1 MILYYNLH
9 MKILIVEDD
18 KDILELLVKG
28 FKESDCVIDT
38 ATDGLGAR
46 YLATINHYDII
57 ILDWML
63 PKKSGIEVLQY
74 LRKRNIITP
83 ILMLTAKDDTKDKIL
98 GLKTGADDYLT
109 KPFSF
114 DELIARVEALY
125 RRAIFSN
132 SSKINFKDI
141 TIDIDKKIVLKS
153 NNRIELSAKE
163 YDLLLLLVKNKNSY
177 ISKQYIEEN
186 LWGNEE
192 FIQSNVIEATIYKLR
207 KKIGEE
213 CIKNFRG
220 LGYKIEI

>member
-1 MILYYNLH
+1 

-28 FKESDCVIDT
+28 FKENNYIIDT
-38 ATDGLGAR
+38 ATNGLDAQ
-46 YLATINHYDII
+46 YLATINNYDIV

-63 PKKSGIEVLQY
+63 PQKSGIEVLQY
-74 LRKRNIITP
+74 LRKQNIITP

-98 GLKTGADDYLT
+98 GLKTGADDYLA

-125 RRAIFSN
+125 RRVSFSN
-132 SSKINFKDI
+132 SNKIIFKDI

-153 NNRIELSAKE
+153 NNLIELSAKE
-163 YDLLLLLVKNKNSY
+163 YELLLLLIKNKNSY
-177 ISKQYIEEN
+177 ISKQYMQEN
-186 LWGNEE
+186 LWNNEE

-207 KKIGEE
+207 KKLGKEY
-213 CIKNFRG
+213 IKNFRG

>member
-1 MILYYNLH
+1 

-28 FKESDCVIDT
+28 FKENNYIIDT
-38 ATDGLGAR
+38 ATNGLDAQ
-46 YLATINHYDII
+46 YLATINNYDIV

-63 PKKSGIEVLQY
+63 PQKSGIEVLQY
-74 LRKRNIITP
+74 LRKQNIITP

-98 GLKTGADDYLT
+98 GLKSGADDYLA

-125 RRAIFSN
+125 RRASFS
-132 SSKINFKDI
+132 SSNKINFKDI
-141 TIDIDKKIVLKS
+141 TINIDKKIVLKS

-163 YDLLLLLVKNKNSY
+163 YELLLLLIKNKNSY
-177 ISKQYIEEN
+177 ISKQYIQEN
-186 LWGNEE
+186 LWNNEE

-207 KKIGEE
+207 KKLDKEY
-213 CIKNFRG
+213 IKNFRG

>member
-1 MILYYNLH
+1 

-28 FKESDCVIDT
+28 FKENNYIIDT
-38 ATDGLGAR
+38 ATNGLDAQ
-46 YLATINHYDII
+46 YLATINNYDIV

-74 LRKRNIITP
+74 LRKQNIITP

-98 GLKTGADDYLT
+98 GLKSGADDYLA

-125 RRAIFSN
+125 RRASFS
-132 SSKINFKDI
+132 SSNKINFKDI
-141 TIDIDKKIVLKS
+141 TINIDKKIVLKS

-163 YDLLLLLVKNKNSY
+163 YELLLLLIKNKNSY
-177 ISKQYIEEN
+177 ISKQYIQEN
-186 LWGNEE
+186 LWNNEE

-207 KKIGEE
+207 KKLGKEY
-213 CIKNFRG
+213 IKNFRG

>member
-1 MILYYNLH
+1 

-28 FKESDCVIDT
+28 FKENNYIIDT
-38 ATDGLGAR
+38 ATNGLDAQ
-46 YLATINHYDII
+46 YLATINNYDIV

-63 PKKSGIEVLQY
+63 PQKSGIEVLQY
-74 LRKRNIITP
+74 LRKQNIITP

-98 GLKTGADDYLT
+98 GLKSGADDYLA

-125 RRAIFSN
+125 RRASFS
-132 SSKINFKDI
+132 SSNKINFKDI
-141 TIDIDKKIVLKS
+141 TINIDKKIVLKS

-163 YDLLLLLVKNKNSY
+163 YELLLLLIKNKNSY
-177 ISKQYIEEN
+177 ISKQYIQDN
-186 LWGNEE
+186 LWNNEE

-207 KKIGEE
+207 KKLGKEY
-213 CIKNFRG
+213 IKNFRG

>member
-1 MILYYNLH
+1 

-28 FKESDCVIDT
+28 FTENNYIIDT
-38 ATDGLGAR
+38 ATNGLDAQ
-46 YLATINHYDII
+46 YLATTSSYDII

-63 PKKSGIEVLQY
+63 PQKSGIEVLQY
-74 LRKRNIITP
+74 LRKQNIITP

-98 GLKTGADDYLT
+98 GLKTGADDYLA

-125 RRAIFSN
+125 RRVSFSN
-132 SSKINFKDI
+132 SNKIIFKDI

-153 NNRIELSAKE
+153 NNLIELSAKE
-163 YDLLLLLVKNKNSY
+163 YELLLLLIKNKNSY
-177 ISKQYIEEN
+177 ISKQYMQEN
-186 LWGNEE
+186 LWNNEE

-207 KKIGEE
+207 KKLGKEY
-213 CIKNFRG
+213 IKNFRG

>member
-1 MILYYNLH
+1 

-28 FKESDCVIDT
+28 FKENNYIIDT
-38 ATDGLGAR
+38 ATNGLDAQ
-46 YLATINHYDII
+46 YLATINNYDIV

-63 PKKSGIEVLQY
+63 PQKSGIEVLQY
-74 LRKRNIITP
+74 LRKQNIITP

-98 GLKTGADDYLT
+98 GLKSGADDYLA

-125 RRAIFSN
+125 RRASFS
-132 SSKINFKDI
+132 SSNKINFKDI
-141 TIDIDKKIVLKS
+141 TINIDKKIVLKS

-163 YDLLLLLVKNKNSY
+163 YELLLLLIKNKNSY
-177 ISKQYIEEN
+177 ISKQYIQEN
-186 LWGNEE
+186 LWNNEE

-207 KKIGEE
+207 KKLGKEY
-213 CIKNFRG
+213 IKNFRG